1 MVQPIIEHDK
11 SDAQKIR
18 DFVGNIP
25 ATLTSVYSTSRVNED
40 IPLHSGVLA
49 TNVLGKTLEFEGD
62 IFLDW
67 LPNPRIRLACKLPVT
82 SASFHLFG
90 RANEGANKV
99 LVTLRGVNATAEVLI
114 TNPSYSSD
122 FSSKQEVGLNGFF
135 ANGITFGSTQGMK
148 SLKFHLPNFPD
159 YDGARTKVEYGAQER
174 ADDEDWKYNISHG
187 RADFT
192 SEGWCIV
199 LDRVTSY
206 GKLEKELSQTNG
218 YAITH
223 VGQITREDGSLFSI
237 AEGEKILEALAYFFS
252 FCAATWSCPFL
263 IAGFDEEGAQIWTQW
278 KVPTISRWSNPV
290 SWFSRPSST
299 VFNQLLPGFLY
310 RWNDTAWQ
318 TPLKV
323 IVNWYLQ
330 GISPATMDTGFVP
343 PQIALE
349 ILAWVLFVQVRQ
361 TMTEQEYKKTKI
373 NPASKKIEMLLSDA
387 GVSATILPQ
396 QSALANLAATIPTSN
411 GPTTLTWLRN
421 STAHGNRV
429 YDLLSASPEARY
441 QGWQLGVWY
450 LELVL
455 LKLFSYNG
463 RYFNRIGSNRMTGA
477 SEPVPWNIP
486 PPATK

>member
-1 MVQPIIEHDK
+1 MIEHDK

-18 DFVGNIP
+18 DFVGSIP
-25 ATLTSVYSTSRVNED
+25 ATLTSVYSTPSVNED
-40 IPLHSGVLA
+40 ISLYSGVL
-49 TNVLGKTLEFEGD
+49 TTDVLGETLEFKGD

-67 LPNPRIRLACKLPVT
+67 LPSPRLRLACRLPVT

-99 LVTLRGVNATAEVLI
+99 LVTLKEVNATAEVLI
-114 TNPSYSSD
+114 TNPSYSLD
-122 FSSKQEVGLNGFF
+122 FSGNQEVGLNGLF

-159 YDGARTKVEYGAQER
+159 YDGARTKVEYSVQER

-187 RADFT
+187 RAEFISD
-192 SEGWCIV
+192 GWCIV
-199 LDRVTSY
+199 LDNVASY

-223 VGQITREDGSLFSI
+223 IGQITRVDGSLFSVV
-237 AEGEKILEALAYFFS
+237 EGEKILEALAYFFS

-263 IAGFDEEGAQIWTQW
+263 IAGFDEEGVQIWTQW

-396 QSALANLAATIPTSN
+396 QSALASLAATIPTSN